1 MNNNNDYEYEY
12 EIICTLISNPKKFN
26 ECNLE
31 SKHFQNTFY
40 KNIYPLMEK
49 EFKEKGFIDVYEIEK
64 KHIGFVKFALDC
76 ADHYITSAHLQY
88 YIERVEEKYKLLKIN
103 EVVNEC
109 NLGNMSFYDMNS
121 KIVEINNEF
130 IKRSD
135 NKNKLSE
142 DEIYNLITRKQENLS
157 FSVFTKMSNKIG
169 FIKNGIHVI
178 SARPSVGKSA
188 FAINLM
194 NDLSRKYKCIY
205 LNMEMNEQKIYQ
217 RMVSCESGVP
227 IEQFNQL
234 DRNKSIII
242 KDAIRRINKRNYQIM
257 NGSKS
262 VKSIKSIISKE
273 SKEEH
278 TILFIDY
285 IGYVTNGKNQNDR
298 ERIGNVVRELQLM
311 TKDYDVTMF
320 MLAQINRDGND
331 EPTMINLKDSGE
343 IEQSAETV
351 LILHNPNKD
360 LNEEQPIYT
369 VLVPKN
375 RNGRQGK
382 MDILFDKKCQ
392 RFIEIEN
399 SEVR

>member
-1 MNNNNDYEYEY
+1 
-12 EIICTLISNPKKFN
+12 
-26 ECNLE
+26 
-31 SKHFQNTFY
+31 
-40 KNIYPLMEK
+40 
-49 EFKEKGFIDVYEIEK
+49 
-64 KHIGFVKFALDC
+64 
-76 ADHYITSAHLQY
+76 
-88 YIERVEEKYKLLKIN
+88 
-103 EVVNEC
+103 
-109 NLGNMSFYDMNS
+109 
-121 KIVEINNEF
+121 
-130 IKRSD
+130 
-135 NKNKLSE
+135 
-142 DEIYNLITRKQENLS
+142 
-157 FSVFTKMSNKIG
+157 MSNKIG

-188 FAINLM
+188 FAINFM

-351 LILHNPNKD
+351 LILHNPSKD